1 LENLVERNL
10 RRKEM
15 KKRVIMLVALLAVVA
30 IAVPAFALEFKYG
43 GMYRLR
49 WQSNDN
55 LNDGGAEGFALD
67 NTKNYLPFGRN
78 PDSTT
83 TPVGWPLGRADA
95 NDNQNYMDQRLRMY
109 FSFVASENLQVV
121 SKFEIDNIW
130 GYQPDKFSGG
140 GGVGADAIN
149 IEVKNVY
156 VDFNIPYTPV
166 RSTLGVQT
174 VTLMTGWVIDDDFSA
189 AKFSAKF
196 DPITV
201 TAGYISG
208 LNSDVSTSYDNID
221 NWFISLDYAQ
231 GPFKASLLGF
241 LQNGH
246 DTNVST
252 FMNPRMATG
261 SAGGGVGQD
270 AANSFNLLGTN
281 LAGGANG
288 LSVIDPSGTRVS
300 TLYPSMATSAIAST
314 YTANLAQPG
323 WFNLTGTPTATVDN
337 TSTAAVDSTRVQ
349 SVLTTSAS
357 GVTTYWERNTAFTNT
372 LTLPV
377 AENNYLFD
385 LGFNFEYKLDWI
397 KAYINFVKNF
407 GGFTYGPGWAD
418 QDIDYAGY
426 MIDAGVNMYYGPF
439 SFTVNGFLASGD
451 NFSDDDNVDSDGNFR
466 YPRGAS
472 HYWSEILGMGA
483 LDSIL
488 GGSNLNSVRATASSS
503 NAKDTLS
510 DSVKRLPGDYGWQG
524 ADTPSNLWM
533 INVGAAYQAL
543 EKTKLTL
550 NYYYIGTQQDVL
562 SGTFYDPATRSWY
575 GEYSKSIGHEV
586 DFYVDQ
592 GIVDG
597 LNLRLVFAYLWA
609 NDGYTIYTE
618 DGNTWETGFV
628 LQWNF

>member
-1 LENLVERNL
+1 MPTV
-10 RRKEM
+10 
-15 KKRVIMLVALLAVVA
+15 
-30 IAVPAFALEFKYG
+30 G
-43 GMYRLR
+43 
-49 WQSNDN
+49 
-55 LNDGGAEGFALD
+55 
-67 NTKNYLPFGRN
+67 
-78 PDSTT
+78 TT
-83 TPVGWPLGRADA
+83 T
-95 NDNQNYMDQRLRMY
+95 
-109 FSFVASENLQVV
+109 
-121 SKFEIDNIW
+121 
-130 GYQPDKFSGG
+130 
-140 GGVGADAIN
+140 
-149 IEVKNVY
+149 
-156 VDFNIPYTPV
+156 
-166 RSTLGVQT
+166 
-174 VTLMTGWVIDDDFSA
+174 
-189 AKFSAKF
+189 
-196 DPITV
+196 
-201 TAGYISG
+201 
-208 LNSDVSTSYDNID
+208 
-221 NWFISLDYAQ
+221 
-231 GPFKASLLGF
+231 
-241 LQNGH
+241 
-246 DTNVST
+246 
-252 FMNPRMATG
+252 
-261 SAGGGVGQD
+261 
-270 AANSFNLLGTN
+270 
-281 LAGGANG
+281 
-288 LSVIDPSGTRVS
+288 
-300 TLYPSMATSAIAST
+300 
-314 YTANLAQPG
+314 
-323 WFNLTGTPTATVDN
+323 
-337 TSTAAVDSTRVQ
+337 VQ
-349 SVLTTSAS
+349 SALTTSAS
-357 GVTTYWERNTAFTNT
+357 GVTTYWERNNAFTRS

-377 AENNYLFD
+377 ADNNYLFD

-418 QDIDYAGY
+418 QDIDYTGY

-451 NFSDDDNVDSDGNFR
+451 NFSDTVNPDSDGNFR

-488 GGSNLNSVRATASSS
+488 GGSNLNSVRTTGVTS